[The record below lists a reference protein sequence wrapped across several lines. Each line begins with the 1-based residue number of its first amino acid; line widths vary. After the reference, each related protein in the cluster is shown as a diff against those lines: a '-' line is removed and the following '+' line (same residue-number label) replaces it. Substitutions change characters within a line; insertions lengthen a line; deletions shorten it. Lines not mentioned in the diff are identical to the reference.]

1 MREAFRPG
9 SRLGAEGRMRRT
21 LEFAERGMLSMTDS
35 NRANYLASR
44 TEISSM
50 RFKILITEG
59 EDGWLVV
66 ECPSL
71 PGCVSQGRTMDEALE
86 NIKDAI
92 QGCLDVLGERIAA
105 EQSQRM
111 IEVEA

>member
-1 MREAFRPG
+1 
-9 SRLGAEGRMRRT
+9 
-21 LEFAERGMLSMTDS
+21 
-35 NRANYLASR
+35 
-44 TEISSM
+44 M

-92 QGCLDVLGERIAA
+92 QGSLDVLGERIAA